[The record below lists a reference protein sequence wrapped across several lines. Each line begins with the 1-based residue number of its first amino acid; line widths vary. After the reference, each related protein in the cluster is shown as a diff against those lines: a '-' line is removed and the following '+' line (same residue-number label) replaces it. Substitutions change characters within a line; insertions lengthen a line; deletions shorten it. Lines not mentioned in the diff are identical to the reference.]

1 MPSTNLSKVLFKMST
16 ARASTDEGFVQAN
29 NYIEKFYIYGE
40 AKLRAN
46 YYDHSWPLL
55 KSFYTQEVFVYTMC
69 CLMRLSQAVLF
80 QEFGPDG

>member
-55 KSFYTQEVFVYTMC
+55 
-69 CLMRLSQAVLF
+69 
-80 QEFGPDG
+80 